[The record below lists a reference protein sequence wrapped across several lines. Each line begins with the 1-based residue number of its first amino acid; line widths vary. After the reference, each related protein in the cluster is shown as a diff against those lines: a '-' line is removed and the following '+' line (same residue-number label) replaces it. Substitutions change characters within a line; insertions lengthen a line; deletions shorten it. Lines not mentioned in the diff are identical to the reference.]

1 MYTELKGKELN
12 KFINMYLPEWKN
24 DIKEVSRISY
34 KGTKEYL
41 VNNHYLVVVNKR
53 YIKMIDIQ
61 DI

>member
-12 KFINMYLPEWKN
+12 KFINMYLPKWKN

-41 VNNHYLVVVNKR
+41 VNNHYLIIVSRRK
-53 YIKMIDIQ
+53 IKTIDLQ
-61 DI
+61 